1 MVGNILTKRDN
12 FLNSHLS
19 KIKEYMEEK
28 IKQELKAFSLTID
41 DLTPQE
47 LEELKSEIKAKDEG
61 KIIVDGVLSNPE
73 IMYRKRL
80 KNG

>member
-12 FLNSHLS
+12 FLNLHLS

-28 IKQELKAFSLTID
+28 IKQELK
-41 DLTPQE
+41 
-47 LEELKSEIKAKDEG
+47 ELKSEIKAKDEG